1 MTPSRHLSILIDLR
15 QLIVYRRFTMNIS
28 PHPRPPT
35 EAAAVPPSSPATEP
49 MDPEILARICK
60 ALGHP
65 ARVRIVQFLLATNR
79 CICGE
84 IVNLLPLAQSTV
96 SQHLK
101 LLKQSGLIKGEVE
114 GPRTCYCIDH
124 AVLDGFRR
132 AVAALLRAV
141 PRHPEKTP

>member
-1 MTPSRHLSILIDLR
+1 MNKATRIL
-15 QLIVYRRFTMNIS
+15 M
-28 PHPRPPT
+28 PA
-35 EAAAVPPSSPATEP
+35 EAAGPPESRQTSGPPDREAF
-49 MDPEILARICK
+49 ARICK

-65 ARVRIVQFLLATNR
+65 ARVRIVAFLLETDR

-84 IVNLLPLAQSTV
+84 IVGILPLAQSTV

-132 AVAALLRAV
+132 AAEALRRTA

>member
-1 MTPSRHLSILIDLR
+1 MKPTQRLPIPTGDTETPALG
-15 QLIVYRRFTMNIS
+15 
-28 PHPRPPT
+28 PT
-35 EAAAVPPSSPATEP
+35 P
-49 MDPEILARICK
+49 DPEGFALICR

-65 ARVRIVQFLLATNR
+65 ARVRIVAFLLAANR

-84 IVNLLPLAQSTV
+84 IVDILPLAQSTV

-101 LLKQSGLIKGEVE
+101 LLKQSGLLKGEVE

-132 AVAALLRAV
+132 AAATLRRAA
-141 PRHPEKTP
+141 PRPPEKTP